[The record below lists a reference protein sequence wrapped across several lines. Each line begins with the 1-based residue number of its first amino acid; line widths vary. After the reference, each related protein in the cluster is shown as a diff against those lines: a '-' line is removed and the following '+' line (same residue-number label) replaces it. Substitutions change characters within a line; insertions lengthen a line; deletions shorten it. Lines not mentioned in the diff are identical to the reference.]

1 MEEKDLTNLLLNQI
15 EKRDKALE
23 SMINNI
29 NISIETFNITLR
41 RQLMVC
47 LITMVVIMSI
57 FFIGYFFSNY
67 DKNTTNSNYNE
78 NKNISETIG
87 GAK

>member
-47 LITMVVIMSI
+47 LITMAVIMSI

>member
-47 LITMVVIMSI
+47 LITMAVIMSI
-57 FFIGYFFSNY
+57 FFIGYFFSDY
-67 DKNTTNSNYNE
+67 DKTTSNYNE
-78 NKNISETIG
+78 NKNINESIG
-87 GAK
+87 GAE

>member
-47 LITMVVIMSI
+47 LITMAIIMSV

>member
-29 NISIETFNITLR
+29 NISIETFNATLR
-41 RQLMVC
+41 RQLIAC
-47 LITMVVIMSI
+47 LITMSVIMSI
-57 FFIGYFFSNY
+57 FFVGYFFSDY
-67 DKNTTNSNYNE
+67 DKSTTNSNYNE
-78 NKNISETIG
+78 NKNVTETIG
-87 GAK
+87 GVK

>member
-47 LITMVVIMSI
+47 LTTMAVIMSI
-57 FFIGYFFSNY
+57 FFIGYFFSDY
-67 DKNTTNSNYNE
+67 DKSTTNSNCNE

>member
-1 MEEKDLTNLLLNQI
+1 MEEKELTTLLLTQI

-47 LITMVVIMSI
+47 LITMAVIMSI

-67 DKNTTNSNYNE
+67 DRTTSNYNE
-78 NKNISETIG
+78 NKNVNENIG
-87 GAK
+87 GVE